1 MSRPGRSTLDRLRD
15 AGCCLCGGVP
25 PDLWRQGR
33 RAVRLPGEK
42 SDMRLGWWREPQSRQ
57 PYLAAAQSSTA
68 GTPTLRPCSGRSA
81 IAAPG
86 LSDPPTKRSR
96 GGPSGTGVAA
106 RSSDVEKEKAVR
118 KALSSLRNRPS
129 QGQPAALAELKA
141 GLTRSM
147 ARAVLRSRRQPRARR
162 EQVVGS
168 DEGRSIFRRRA
179 LRRPFFSTCRHG
191 SRCTAKPSAR
201 LPA

>member
-1 MSRPGRSTLDRLRD
+1 MLVAAS
-15 AGCCLCGGVP
+15 AGACPRTCGGRAAELSACRGKRATCGWDGGASRNP
-25 PDLWRQGR
+25 GNLTLPQR
-33 RAVRLPGEK
+33 RAAPPGHP
-42 SDMRLGWWREPQSRQ
+42 RYGR
-57 PYLAAAQSSTA
+57 AAGA
-68 GTPTLRPCSGRSA
+68 PRSP
-81 IAAPG
+81 APG